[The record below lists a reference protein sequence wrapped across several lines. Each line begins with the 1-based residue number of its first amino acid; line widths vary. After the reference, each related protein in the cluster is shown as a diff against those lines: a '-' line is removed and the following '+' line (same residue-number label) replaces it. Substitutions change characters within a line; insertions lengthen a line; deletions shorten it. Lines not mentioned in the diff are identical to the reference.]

1 MLRGT
6 PWIPALLLDT
16 LLSVLSV
23 VGEASGGFTLEQ
35 GIPHFNTKPY
45 FLPPPARNVTAL
57 EGQSAYLHCRVAQL
71 GDKKVSWIRRRDLHV
86 LTSGVHTFASDQRFL
101 ALHADRSEN
110 WTLQIRFSQVR
121 DSGEYQCQVN
131 TDPRISMLFTLT
143 VLEAATLMDGS
154 DQRYVR
160 AGSNIKLTCSTSI
173 ASQPPGLLYWYRD
186 AEILQHGGRIN
197 ISTSLEDETVSRLL
211 VRGAS
216 VSDSG
221 NYTCWPTK
229 FLPASVM
236 VHVIPEENAAAKS
249 HSTASNGGGSSSTS
263 KSVTAAASS
272 TAPNGLLL
280 PLLPLLLMFLLSTTT
295 ANEGN
300 TPTPTTTTTTTTT
313 SSTTIPTITTPSL
326 AATTTTT
333 TTSTITSMR
342 DQLIRREVPER

>member
-1 MLRGT
+1 MLRGA
-6 PWIPALLLDT
+6 PWLPALLLDT

-23 VGEASGGFTLEQ
+23 VGHASGGFTLEQ

-121 DSGEYQCQVN
+121 DTGDYQCQVN
-131 TDPRISMLFTLT
+131 TDPRISMLFTLN
-143 VLEAATLMDGS
+143 VLEAATLMEGS

-160 AGSNIKLTCSTSI
+160 AGSTIQLTCSTSI

-186 AEILQHGGRIN
+186 TEILKHGGRVN

-211 VRGAS
+211 VHGAS
-216 VSDSG
+216 VNDSG

-249 HSTASNGGGSSSTS
+249 HSTASNGAGSSTTSTGT
-263 KSVTAAASS
+263 TARASS
-272 TAPNGLLL
+272 IATRGLLL
-280 PLLPLLLMFLLSTTT
+280 PFLLSLLFTLPKLTTRTET
-295 ANEGN
+295 A
-300 TPTPTTTTTTTTT
+300 TTL
-313 SSTTIPTITTPSL
+313 SIT
-326 AATTTTT
+326 AATTASAASTTT
-333 TTSTITSMR
+333 CTTSTPATDSVTSSLRRGQTM
-342 DQLIRREVPER
+342 RREVPER